1 MAAISAVTQR
11 WRTHARTT
19 HLLAS
24 DCRQTKLAQGAFRHV
39 YYYSEEWET
48 FEYKL
53 ICLSSAF
60 FVAVQ
65 WMHWLLKHKAY
76 SPSPSLQ
83 SRLWCSNYVNY
94 QIVRQKHQ
102 LIFNKYSRNDDAYFS
117 IVNFNYNDCFDRD
130 VDNEKTMMK
139 FDVRLHQDIADLMI
153 QIHTWIWM

>member
-1 MAAISAVTQR
+1 MAN
-11 WRTHARTT
+11 ARAHNAPACERLPSNEIGARRIQARLLLQWGVRDIWIQT
-19 HLLAS
+19 HLSFECFFRCSSMDALI
-24 DCRQTKLAQGAFRHV
+24 TKTQKP
-39 YYYSEEWET
+39 T
-48 FEYKL
+48 
-53 ICLSSAF
+53 
-60 FVAVQ
+60 
-65 WMHWLLKHKAY
+65 
-76 SPSPSLQ
+76 PSPSLQ

-153 QIHTWIWM
+153 QIHTWIRM